1 MSTRDDFPEYQG
13 VPEISNINCF
23 TDSYGYFMVEADFG
37 GADYAYLSYN
47 FEEDEY
53 LVEDPYIG
61 VVVSTPDLSQAVD
74 DFCEFYKLS
83 SEDCQYIHDKAS
95 EFTGSTPIT
104 SDTNISTDVF
114 MLMEYS
120 ADIGP
125 DTNGMDG
132 DDFYCLGKFYA
143 DSLEAAKKELEAI
156 KEKYPWLNEM
166 GSKYTARNIYVD
178 EYNSYFD
185 YQPEDEDDIDMNPS
199 AWGGAE
205 YNVFPDLEA
214 LIEYLDFDKNP
225 YGNYNNYPDDEL
237 PFGIDDTYQDES
249 QFFHDAVVAGL
260 NTIDIDPDYQDDI
273 AAIDFDFNSPN
284 ATYDIEIFFEDG
296 DSLKYSFNVNNII
309 KLDDVAEASKVVSD
323 ELYQALAN
331 AGR

>member
-13 VPEISNINCF
+13 LPEIGNINCF
-23 TDSYGYFMVEADFG
+23 TDSYGYFMIEADFG

-95 EFTGSTPIT
+95 EFTSSTPIT

-143 DSLEAAKKELEAI
+143 GSLEVAKKELEAI

-199 AWGGAE
+199 AMGGVR
-205 YNVFPDLEA
+205 YNVFSDLET
-214 LIEYLDFDKNP
+214 LIEYLGFDKNSGD
-225 YGNYNNYPDDEL
+225 YDDVEL
-237 PFGIDDTYQDES
+237 PFEIDDFDP
-249 QFFHDAVVAGL
+249 DANPEEGNICRQALRDALIAIEV
-260 NTIDIDPDYQDDI
+260 DPDYEDLASIVWDYNMPNGTYEFEFF
-273 AAIDFDFNSPN
+273 FD
-284 ATYDIEIFFEDG
+284 DG
-296 DSLKYSFNVNNII
+296 DSFKHAFDLNEIVHCDSVREAAGIIENSLHEALK
-309 KLDDVAEASKVVSD
+309 
-323 ELYQALAN
+323 QA
-331 AGR
+331 GK